1 VSSTF
6 QGRVGRRDLFEASP
20 HFLLILSTAVK
31 LAAGF
36 VLLKYL
42 AWQFGPTTFGLLS
55 QVMGTAAIFYL
66 CAGGGIT
73 NGVIR
78 NLAAASS
85 EDERHRWMSA
95 ATTITALSSIILA
108 AVALGLALFGSNAI
122 FGNPPYEW
130 VFFGIAGAQV
140 VVGFGNLALAYF
152 SGTGDVRTFATAQI
166 AANLLSPVL
175 LVALAEGLGLAG
187 AIIGLI
193 VGPAMVGIVSLWR
206 FFRRV
211 SNVGMLRIVWDRPL
225 LKDLLSYA
233 AVMASSV
240 AAVPIAQLFIR
251 VDMSERL
258 GWQMVGYWQAVARI
272 SDASMLFVGVILI
285 NYLLP
290 QLSSRNEAAR
300 ALRFLWRFGAL
311 LLGVFVVGCSLIY
324 LARDYLLVIIYSEKF
339 LTASSLV
346 LPQLVGD
353 TLKTATLLLYYYV
366 MSRGRVLVVFL
377 AELALGIALY
387 ALYLVLVPSYEAIA
401 PIYAYAAAYAAVL
414 VVMIVLLSVSRMNST

>member
-1 VSSTF
+1 LGDAT
-6 QGRVGRRDLFEASP
+6 LFEASP
-20 HFLLILSTAVK
+20 HLLLIVSTAVR

-78 NLAAASS
+78 NLSAASL

-95 ATTITALSSIILA
+95 ATTITVLSSTILA
-108 AVALGLALFGSNAI
+108 AVALALALFGSNAI
-122 FGNPPYEW
+122 FGDPAYAP
-130 VFFGIAGAQV
+130 VFVGIAGAQILL
-140 VVGFGNLALAYF
+140 GFGNLALAYF
-152 SGTGDVRTFATAQI
+152 SGMGDVRTFATAQI
-166 AANLLSPVL
+166 VANLLSLLL
-175 LVALAEGLGLAG
+175 LVALAESLGLAG
-187 AIIGLI
+187 AIAGLV
-193 VGPAMVGIVSLWR
+193 VGPAMVGVVALWR
-206 FFRRV
+206 FLRRKSSV
-211 SNVGMLRIVWDRPL
+211 DMLRIVWDPPL

-251 VDMSERL
+251 MDMSERL
-258 GWQMVGYWQAVARI
+258 GWQAVGYWQAVAKI
-272 SDASMLFVGVILI
+272 SDASMLFIGVILI

-290 QLSSRNEAAR
+290 QLSRRTDAAS
-300 ALRFLWRFGAL
+300 ALRFLARFGTL
-311 LLGVFVVGCSLIY
+311 LLGLFVVGCGLIY
-324 LARDYLLVIIYSEKF
+324 LARDYILLIIYSEQF
-339 LTASSLV
+339 LVASSLV
-346 LPQLVGD
+346 LPQLIGD

-377 AELALGIALY
+377 AELALGVALY
-387 ALYLVLVPSYEAIA
+387 VLYLLLVPHYEAIA
-401 PIYAYAAAYAAVL
+401 PIYAYVAAYAGIL
-414 VVMIVLLSVSRMNST
+414 LVMIVLLLVSRMKTTSSPM